1 MRSVPLFFFLTR
13 FPKRLPT
20 PTHSNTMPCKLF
32 EMCGVFLEL
41 AKSLDVLKIWF
52 QTYDEITTLKKK
64 IMKPN
69 FLNSLLQRRS

>member
-1 MRSVPLFFFLTR
+1 MRSVPLFFFNST
-13 FPKRLPT
+13 PKKT
-20 PTHSNTMPCKLF
+20 SYSNTFKYHAFGKLF
-32 EMCGVFLEL
+32 EMCGVFREL

-64 IMKPN
+64 IMIPN

>member
-1 MRSVPLFFFLTR
+1 MRSVPLFFFNSISKKTSY
-13 FPKRLPT
+13 
-20 PTHSNTMPCKLF
+20 SNTFKYHAFCKLF

-64 IMKPN
+64 IMIPD